1 MEAKERTENQ
11 GSTLGIK
18 AMKRKKRRPPLRLS
32 DQVFHIAKELL
43 SHLLYH
49 RVLGMGFDEGR
60 KPQGSRDLFG
70 PFEKGKFVCM
80 ITTLCSWPMPD
91 KDLSTVRRHVQ
102 GENYTAKINGRR

>member
-60 KPQGSRDLFG
+60 KPH
-70 PFEKGKFVCM
+70 KGLEIC
-80 ITTLCSWPMPD
+80 LA
-91 KDLSTVRRHVQ
+91 LSKKASSSV
-102 GENYTAKINGRR
+102 